1 MECRWKE
8 KPLAEV
14 VDLVIDHRGKTP
26 KKLNGDWAE
35 TGYRVLSAKNI
46 KTGHIVQTDA
56 IRYVDRDLYQKWMP
70 DEVRRGD
77 VFVTSEA
84 PFGQI
89 YYWDSDERIVV
100 SARLN

>member
-46 KTGHIVQTDA
+46 
-56 IRYVDRDLYQKWMP
+56 
-70 DEVRRGD
+70 RG
-77 VFVTSEA
+77 
-84 PFGQI
+84 FGSLC
-89 YYWDSDERIVV
+89 DKGL
-100 SARLN
+100 A